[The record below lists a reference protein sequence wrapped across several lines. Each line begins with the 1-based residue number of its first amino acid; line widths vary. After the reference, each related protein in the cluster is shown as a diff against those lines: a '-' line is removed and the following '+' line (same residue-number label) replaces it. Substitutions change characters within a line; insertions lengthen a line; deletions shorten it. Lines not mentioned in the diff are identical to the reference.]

1 MTVTW
6 TDVVA
11 QEAATLPAAALL
23 RLDNGSYA
31 VELVTGDDETELVNV
46 MVGQRVGSQIEILT
60 GVAPGDEVI
69 TS

>member
-1 MTVTW
+1 MCIR
-6 TDVVA
+6 D
-11 QEAATLPAAALL
+11 
-23 RLDNGSYA
+23 SYA